1 MIHIKVPATTAN
13 IGPGFD
19 TLGLAFNLFHQISV
33 KKIKASLSVVLWP
46 ETNSAMS
53 DADNYVIHGIEA
65 VFKKYEAGPIS
76 YELSMLNCH
85 IPPSRGLG
93 SSAAAYVSGVIAGLY
108 LLDLPLDKEII
119 LKIASDLEGHP
130 DNVAP
135 AIFGGM
141 VAACMVADLVIHQPV
156 VLPKPIQFIALIPD
170 FQMSTQDARD
180 ALPLQYSKKEAIF
193 NLSRLSILL
202 TAFQNGRY
210 DLLRYGTEDQLHQP
224 YRLPL
229 MPDSEQLL
237 KISSHEKVLG
247 GFVSG
252 AGSTYMVMC
261 DPMDSPSVTAFAVET
276 LKNSKFKWQVLP
288 LDIQNS
294 GTLWEVTE

>member
-19 TLGLAFNLFHQISV
+19 TLGLAFNLFHEISV
-33 KKIKASLSVVLWP
+33 RKISESTSAVLWSENKSVIP
-46 ETNSAMS
+46 

-65 VFKKYEAGPIS
+65 VFNKYEAKSIT
-76 YELSMLNCH
+76 YELSMLHCA

-93 SSAAAYVSGVIAGLY
+93 SSAAAYISGVVAGLY
-108 LLDLPLDKEII
+108 LLDLPLDKEVV

-141 VAACMVADLVIHQPV
+141 VAACMVEDLVLHQPV

-170 FQMSTQDARD
+170 FQMSTQEARD

-202 TAFQNGRY
+202 TAFQNGHY
-210 DLLRYGTEDQLHQP
+210 ELLKYGTEDQLHQP

-237 KISSHEKVLG
+237 EISSYEKVFG

-261 DPMDSPSVTAFAVET
+261 DPKDSAAVSAFALES
-276 LKNSKFKWQVLP
+276 LKNSKFKWQILP
-288 LDIQNS
+288 LDIQNK
-294 GTLWEVTE
+294 GTLWEVAE